1 MVLILTFL
9 YEDDI
14 MEDYEYYQKEM
25 KKGTVSIIQ
34 GQGAMEENLLLG
46 RILTWL
52 PRKIISLFKKKD
64 NNIESED

>member
-1 MVLILTFL
+1 
-9 YEDDI
+9 

-25 KKGTVSIIQ
+25 KKGTVPIIQ

-52 PRKIISLFKKKD
+52 PRKIISLFKKKGK
-64 NNIESED
+64 ESKD

>member
-1 MVLILTFL
+1 
-9 YEDDI
+9 

-25 KKGTVSIIQ
+25 KKGPVPIIQ

-52 PRKIISLFKKKD
+52 PRKIISLFKKKKD
-64 NNIESED
+64 NTESKD